1 MSDTP
6 VPEAPRTTTMAF
18 RKSRSNQPRIDKDT
32 ARRQGAITTL
42 AFTLLGGRDE
52 ALSFLNT
59 TCAAL
64 EARPIDLAMKND
76 LGFLRV
82 ETMIRKLAGKPA

>member
-1 MSDTP
+1 MTD
-6 VPEAPRTTTMAF
+6 EIAPAAAKPNTMAF
-18 RKSRSNQPRIDKDT
+18 RKSRTGQPRMDKDA
-32 ARRQGAITTL
+32 ARRQGAISAL

-82 ETMIRKLAGKPA
+82 ETMIRKLSGKPA